1 MSTMPLRQLLD
12 GVCEIA
18 SALAEVQV
26 AAMTL
31 DSRRVTPGS
40 AFVALAGA
48 TTHGLQHA
56 GEALARGA
64 ACVLV
69 EPPVGHEWDLP
80 DLAVEVPAL
89 RRQLGAIADRFYAQP
104 SARLTVIGVT
114 GTNGKTSTVQLLA
127 QALQS
132 GTHGPAGSLGTLGM
146 DFGGVRRSGERT
158 TPDVISVHAALAELG
173 DLGARAVAMEV
184 SSHALEQGRVDAV
197 AFDIAVFSNLTRD
210 HLDYHGDMA
219 SYGAAKAK
227 LFAWSTL
234 RAAVIN
240 IDDAFGRGLSERLPL
255 ELDSW
260 TFSAAGDSNARLY
273 AEHVRCDAHGLSF
286 ELIEAG
292 SRHLVRSGL
301 LGRFNVENL
310 LAVAGCLRALDYPL
324 SQVVER
330 LTALSPVNGRMNRIE
345 AAETAPLVVVDYAHT
360 PDALSQALASLRAHT
375 AGQLLCVFGCGGERD
390 RGKRPQMAQA
400 VEQGADAAI
409 LTDDNPRCEDGGQII
424 NDTLA
429 GFANP
434 AAVQVERDRA
444 RAIALALGQAR
455 RGDTVLIAGKGHE
468 TYQEVNGEKH
478 PFDDADCARRW
489 LEAQA

>member
-1 MSTMPLRQLLD
+1 MPLRQLLD

-18 SALAEVQV
+18 SALAEVEV
-26 AAMTL
+26 VAMTL
-31 DSRRVTPGS
+31 DSRKVTPGS

-64 ACVLV
+64 CCVLV
-69 EPPVGHEWDLP
+69 EAPVGRDLDLP
-80 DLAVEVPAL
+80 SVAVEVPAL
-89 RRQLGAIADRFYAQP
+89 RRQLGMIADRFYAQP
-104 SARLTVIGVT
+104 SARLTLIGVT

-132 GTHGPAGSLGTLGM
+132 GKHGPAGSLGTLGM
-146 DFGGVRRSGERT
+146 DFGGERRGGERT

-240 IDDAFGRGLSERLPL
+240 VDDAFGRGLSERLPPA
-255 ELDSW
+255 LDSW
-260 TFSAAGDSNARLY
+260 TFSAAGDSSARLS
-273 AEHVRCDAHGLSF
+273 AEHVRCDSHGLSF

-292 SRHLVRSGL
+292 SRHFVRSGL

-330 LTALSPVNGRMNRIE
+330 LSALSPVNGRMNRIE

-375 AGQLLCVFGCGGERD
+375 AGRLLCVFGCGGDRD

-400 VEQGADAAI
+400 VEQGADVAI
-409 LTDDNPRCEDGGQII
+409 LTDDNPRGEDGEQIVR
-424 NDTLA
+424 DTLA
-429 GFANP
+429 GFSKLD
-434 AAVQVERDRA
+434 AVQVERDRA
-444 RAIALALGQAR
+444 RAIALALGKAKA
-455 RGDTVLIAGKGHE
+455 GDTVLIAGKGHE
-468 TYQEVNGEKH
+468 TYQEINGEKRS
-478 PFDDADCARRW
+478 FDDAECARLW
-489 LEAQA
+489 LEAHA